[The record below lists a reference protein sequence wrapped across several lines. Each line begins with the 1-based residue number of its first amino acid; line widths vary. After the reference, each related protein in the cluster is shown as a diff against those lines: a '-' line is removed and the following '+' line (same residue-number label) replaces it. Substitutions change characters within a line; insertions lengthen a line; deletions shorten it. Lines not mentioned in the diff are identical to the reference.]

1 MKFSFIR
8 INLNHFVFLLRAG
21 PGGEAGKGSGR
32 FERPGA
38 EGAAGRGGAQRSRHP
53 AHRQAEGKREEGS
66 QVLRA
71 HVSR

>member
-1 MKFSFIR
+1 M
-8 INLNHFVFLLRAG
+8 FLLRVG
-21 PGGEAGKGSGR
+21 PGGKTGKGSGR

-66 QVLRA
+66 QVLGA